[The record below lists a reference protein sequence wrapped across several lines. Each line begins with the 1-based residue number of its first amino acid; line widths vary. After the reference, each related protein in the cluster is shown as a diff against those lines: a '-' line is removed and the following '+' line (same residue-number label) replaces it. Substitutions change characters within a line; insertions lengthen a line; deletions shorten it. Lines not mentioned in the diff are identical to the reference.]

1 MVNDRFARGDVDTK
15 FLEREPEL
23 FRDLKEHA

>member
-1 MVNDRFARGDVDTK
+1 MQNDRFVRGDVDTK

-23 FRDLKEHA
+23 FRDLRETA

>member
-1 MVNDRFARGDVDTK
+1 VMQNDRFVRGDVDTK

-23 FRDLKEHA
+23 FRDLKDS